1 MGEAMTMARRRFR
14 RRLVGVFGELIDPL
28 LEETLVFGCPVVLG
42 PSFGTLR
49 FQSDWQREW
58 DRWRDTILPK
68 ALEHRPGLR
77 PFAMY
82 AVGEIAPRKL
92 RKPAPRFG
100 FTSVHVLNR
109 GGSTVCHWLDLPA
122 EYMEPE
128 AVYLHGLGVV
138 DDDELERHRAW
149 RAERNPECP
158 TCPVDHYPL
167 EAALHT

>member
-1 MGEAMTMARRRFR
+1 MPRTLARIRRRF
-14 RRLVGVFGELIDPL
+14 VGDVAASLDPH

-42 PSFGTLR
+42 PSFSTLR

-68 ALEHRPGLR
+68 ALRHRPGFR

-82 AVGEIAPRKL
+82 AAGEIAPRKL

-100 FTSVHVLNR
+100 YTCVEVLNR
-109 GGSTVCHWLDLPA
+109 GGSTVRHWLDLPG

-128 AVYLHGLGVV
+128 AVYLHRLGVV

-149 RAERNPECP
+149 VGERNPDCQ
-158 TCPVDHYPL
+158 TCPVDHYLL
-167 EAALHT
+167 EAALHA